1 VSRNSD
7 LAEGQQLSEP
17 SIRKTDEPGPVRIR
31 RAPQPFADFPFASFP
46 SWERGAGVIATLA
59 GTLRFRDA
67 GRLILEAGGIGYEI
81 FIPLSTYYRIPATGT
96 RVELEIRQVVRE
108 DAITLYGF
116 ATSAEKAAFDLL
128 IGIQHVGPK
137 LALAVLSVLAPED
150 LASAIAHEDIARID
164 SVPGVGAKVA
174 ERVVRELR
182 DKIGA
187 LTHAPS
193 HRIASA
199 VHAEDGAESSVLN
212 DAVSALI
219 NLGYKPAEAKR
230 AVDAVGVGETG
241 TSLETLL
248 RKSLAVILGEK

>member
-1 VSRNSD
+1 M
-7 LAEGQQLSEP
+7 
-17 SIRKTDEPGPVRIR
+17 
-31 RAPQPFADFPFASFP
+31 
-46 SWERGAGVIATLA
+46 IATLA
-59 GTLRFRDA
+59 GTLRLRDA
-67 GRLILEAGGIGYEI
+67 GRLIIEAGGIGYEI
-81 FIPLSTYYRIPATGT
+81 FIPLSTYYRIPAAGT

-116 ATSAEKAAFDLL
+116 ATPAEKTAFDLL

-137 LALAVLSVLAPED
+137 LALAVLSVLAPAD
-150 LASAIAHEDIARID
+150 LASAITHNDVARID
-164 SVPGVGAKVA
+164 AVPGVGAKVA

-187 LTHAPS
+187 LTLVPSPRGATAAP
-193 HRIASA
+193 
-199 VHAEDGAESSVLN
+199 ENGAGPSILD

-230 AVDAVGVGETG
+230 AVDVVGVDESGG
-241 TSLETLL
+241 SLETLL

>member
-1 VSRNSD
+1 M
-7 LAEGQQLSEP
+7 
-17 SIRKTDEPGPVRIR
+17 
-31 RAPQPFADFPFASFP
+31 
-46 SWERGAGVIATLA
+46 IATLA
-59 GTLRFRDA
+59 GTLRMRDA

-81 FIPLSTYYRIPATGT
+81 FIPLSTYYRIPGTGT

-116 ATSAEKAAFDLL
+116 ATPAEKTAFDLL
-128 IGIQHVGPK
+128 IGVQHVGPK
-137 LALAVLSVLAPED
+137 LALAVLSVLAPGD
-150 LASAIAHEDIARID
+150 LASAITHEDVARID
-164 SVPGVGAKVA
+164 AVPGVGAKVA

-187 LTHAPS
+187 LTLVPS
-193 HRIASA
+193 DRTTTAA
-199 VHAEDGAESSVLN
+199 LENGAGSSILD

-230 AVDAVGVGETG
+230 AVDAVGVDESGG
-241 TSLETLL
+241 SLETLL